1 MLVAFCCFNVV
12 FLLLMK
18 CIFLGRRRL
27 GSSLCAGLQKTAKAC
42 QVFIPMKA
50 NFQNVSN
57 PPNFRGWMG
66 PDLQIVV
73 LDMSLEEQ
81 MERIRKRHEGNEN
94 AVELAKV
101 RCEKC

>member
-1 MLVAFCCFNVV
+1 
-12 FLLLMK
+12 MK

-27 GSSLCAGLQKTAKAC
+27 GSSLCPGLQKTAKAC

-57 PPNFRGWMG
+57 LPNFRGWMG